1 MSLYNLWFTVITFLQ
16 NVIYNASAEIQR
28 VRSFKQIR

>member
-28 VRSFKQIR
+28 VTSFKQIR